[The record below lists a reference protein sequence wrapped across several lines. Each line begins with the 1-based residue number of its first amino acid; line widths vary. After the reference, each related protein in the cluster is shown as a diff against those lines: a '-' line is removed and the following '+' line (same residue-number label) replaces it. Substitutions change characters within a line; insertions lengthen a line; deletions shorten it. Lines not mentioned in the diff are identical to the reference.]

1 MRLLLFRNESTEPY
15 FNMACEEYLLST
27 LREPAVMLWRNAPAV
42 IIGKNQNARENVDF
56 GFAEANGIKV
66 VRRLTGGGA
75 VFHDLGN
82 VNYTFIVPGTDA
94 PYDFRSFSE
103 PIIEALASLGISAE
117 CSGRNDLLADGRK
130 FSGTARCEYVSPGG
144 TLVMHHGTLLFDAD
158 ISRLTGALKV
168 DPEKIRSKGIKS
180 TASRVVNLSSL
191 LKSPMSVLD
200 FIDHLRR
207 FFLARGAEE
216 RSFSESDRKK
226 IAALAKEKYA
236 SPAWIFRAGAED
248 FDISREKR
256 YPFGN
261 VRVSV
266 SCAAHDVGLSPVISR
281 ASLDGDFFGDKDK
294 SVVEKALVGAE
305 FTRSGILAALSATDV
320 GASVHGADAETIAE
334 LLFG

>member
-1 MRLLLFRNESTEPY
+1 MLLFLNESTEPY

-27 LREPAVMLWRNAPAV
+27 LRCPAVMLWRNAPAV

-56 GFAEANGIKV
+56 EFAEAHGIKV

-82 VNYTFIVPGTDA
+82 VNYTFIVPKSDA
-94 PYDFRSFSE
+94 PCDFRAFSE

-130 FSGTARCEYVSPGG
+130 FSGTARCEYASHFG
-144 TLVMHHGTLLFDAD
+144 TLVMHHGTLLFNAD

-191 LKSPMSVLD
+191 LPSPMSVSD
-200 FIDHLRR
+200 FMAHLSR
-207 FFLARGAEE
+207 FFIARGAEKRE
-216 RSFSESDRKK
+216 FSESDREK
-226 IAALAKEKYA
+226 ISALAKEKYS

-256 YPFGN
+256 FPFGS

-266 SCAAHDVGLSPVISR
+266 SCSASEVGTSPVIAR
-281 ASLDGDFFGDKDK
+281 ASLEGDFFGDRDK
-294 SVVEKALVGAE
+294 SVVESALVGAE
-305 FTRSGILAALSATDV
+305 FTRSGVLSALADVDV
-320 GASVHGADAETIAE
+320 GACVRGADADTVAE